1 MDNKTVKN
9 AILEKKVT
17 MKKFMRKINKYTFV
31 DTKQNKLK
39 PFTYTILIKPTTVK
53 TIIDK
58 KIETITKLER
68 GDYIV
73 CGSKG
78 ELYGLNL
85 EKVLKTYDIGKIQNK
100 KVIRKGFKLTSKI
113 TKGKKRIN
121 IIPSWGGK
129 QSIKIGDHIL
139 YEFDNKKYYGIEKS
153 AFKKTYQKL

>member
-129 QSIKIGDHIL
+129 QSIKI
-139 YEFDNKKYYGIEKS
+139 
-153 AFKKTYQKL
+153 